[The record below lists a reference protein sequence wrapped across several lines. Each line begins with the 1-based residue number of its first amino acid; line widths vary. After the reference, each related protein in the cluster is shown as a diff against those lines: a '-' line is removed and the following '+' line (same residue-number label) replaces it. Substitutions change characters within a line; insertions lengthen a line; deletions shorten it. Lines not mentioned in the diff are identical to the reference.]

1 MRHTLIATTLALT
14 AVAASLSGCFPII
27 AGGMGTG
34 VMMADDRRT
43 SGIYIE
49 DERIELKVETLT
61 GPSKLGDKVHVNA
74 VSFNRVLLIT
84 GEVPDEATKA
94 KVGKIAADVDNV
106 KRVQNELSI
115 GRPSTLGERSN
126 DVYLTT
132 RVKTRFLS
140 EGKKRFNANHVK
152 VFTEAGVVYLMG
164 LVSKDEGAA
173 AAEIAAGTPGVK
185 RVVKVFEYTE

>member
-1 MRHTLIATTLALT
+1 MRLAKLATALVVT
-14 AVAASLSGCFPII
+14 GLSASLSGCFPIV
-27 AGGMGTG
+27 AGGVG
-34 VMMADDRRT
+34 VGAMMADDRRT

-49 DERIELKVETLT
+49 DERVELRILADTAKM
-61 GPSKLGDKVHVNA
+61 GDKVHINA
-74 VSFNRVLLIT
+74 TSFNRVVLLT

-94 KVGKIAADVDNV
+94 KVEKLAADVDNV
-106 KRVQNELSI
+106 KRVQNELAV

-126 DVYLTT
+126 DVYITT

-140 EGKKRFNANHVK
+140 ESNKRFSPNHVK
-152 VFTEAGVVYLMG
+152 VVTEMATVYLMG
-164 LVSKDEGAA
+164 LVSKEEAAA

>member
-1 MRHTLIATTLALT
+1 
-14 AVAASLSGCFPII
+14 
-27 AGGMGTG
+27 MGTG

-43 SGIYIE
+43 TGIYIE
-49 DERIELKVETLT
+49 DERIELKVESLT

-94 KVGKIAADVDNV
+94 KIDKIAADVDNV
-106 KRVQNELSI
+106 KRVQNELTI

-126 DVYLTT
+126 DVYLTA
-132 RVKTRFLS
+132 RVKTRFLG

-152 VFTEAGVVYLMG
+152 VFTEDGVIYLMG
-164 LVSKDEGAA
+164 LVSKDEGTA
-173 AAEIAAGTPGVK
+173 AAEIAARTSGVK

>member
-1 MRHTLIATTLALT
+1 MRHILIASTLALT
-14 AVAASLSGCFPII
+14 AAAASLSGCFPII

-43 SGIYIE
+43 TGIYIE
-49 DERIELKVETLT
+49 DERIELKVESLT

-94 KVGKIAADVDNV
+94 KIDKIAADVDNV
-106 KRVQNELSI
+106 KRVQNELTI

-126 DVYLTT
+126 DVYLTA
-132 RVKTRFLS
+132 RVKTRFLG

-152 VFTEAGVVYLMG
+152 VFTEDGVIYLMG
-164 LVSKDEGAA
+164 LVSKDEGTA
-173 AAEIAAGTPGVK
+173 AAEIAARTSGVK

>member
-1 MRHTLIATTLALT
+1 MRHILIASTLALT
-14 AVAASLSGCFPII
+14 AAAASLSGCFPII

-43 SGIYIE
+43 TGIYIE
-49 DERIELKVETLT
+49 DERIELKVESLT

-94 KVGKIAADVDNV
+94 KVDKIAADVDNV
-106 KRVQNELSI
+106 KRVQNELTI
-115 GRPSTLGERSN
+115 GRPSTFGERSN
-126 DVYLTT
+126 DVYLTA

-152 VFTEAGVVYLMG
+152 VFTEDGVIYLMG
-164 LVSKDEGAA
+164 LVSKDEGTA
-173 AAEIAAGTPGVK
+173 AAEIAARTSGVK

>member
-1 MRHTLIATTLALT
+1 MRHILIASTLALT
-14 AVAASLSGCFPII
+14 AAAASLSGCFPII

-43 SGIYIE
+43 TGIYIE
-49 DERIELKVETLT
+49 DERIELKVESLT

-94 KVGKIAADVDNV
+94 KIDKIAADVDNV
-106 KRVQNELSI
+106 KRVQNELTI

-126 DVYLTT
+126 DVYLTA
-132 RVKTRFLS
+132 RVKTRFLG
-140 EGKKRFNANHVK
+140 EGKERFNANHVK
-152 VFTEAGVVYLMG
+152 VFTEDGVIYLMG
-164 LVSKDEGAA
+164 LVSKDEGTA
-173 AAEIAAGTPGVK
+173 AAEIAARTSGVK